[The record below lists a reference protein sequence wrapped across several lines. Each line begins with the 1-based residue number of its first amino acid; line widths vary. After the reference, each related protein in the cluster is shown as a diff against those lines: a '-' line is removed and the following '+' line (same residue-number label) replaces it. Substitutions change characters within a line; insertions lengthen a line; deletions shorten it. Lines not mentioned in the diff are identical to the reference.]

1 MHHAKTRVKG
11 ESRINKRRFSI
22 NLNRHSSR
30 CSFTS
35 VCNLKFW
42 QFERNPIEDE
52 SLYIRGIFLID
63 CLRSLKKI
71 REEQYYYLIGAWWK
85 VEGILNEKD
94 ENESWRILSEG
105 WILLCIRFISFIVP
119 RITLLSPLT
128 LASSSFRHS
137 FQDPRLGTN
146 QATRLNRKKRETRI
160 LDSHFRAHV
169 DPSIRMNPGMEIEG
183 EGSIEVNYDLDGRL
197 VLSYSKKK
205 NK

>member
-35 VCNLKFW
+35 VCIILNFDNLNETRSKM
-42 QFERNPIEDE
+42 NH
-52 SLYIRGIFLID
+52 YIY
-63 CLRSLKKI
+63 
-71 REEQYYYLIGAWWK
+71 EEYFQSIVYISEKNSRRTVLFLIGAWWK

-105 WILLCIRFISFIVP
+105 WILLCIRFIRLIVP
-119 RITLLSPLT
+119 RITLFSPLT

-137 FQDPRLGTN
+137 VRNVSTFVPRSTTRN
-146 QATRLNRKKRETRI
+146 QPSNTIESKEKRNE
-160 LDSHFRAHV
+160 
-169 DPSIRMNPGMEIEG
+169 NPRFTYSSPR
-183 EGSIEVNYDLDGRL
+183 GSINSNESRNGNRRGRIDRGEL
-197 VLSYSKKK
+197 RFGRTVGP
-205 NK
+205 

>member
-35 VCNLKFW
+35 VCIILNFDNLNETRSKMNHYIYT
-42 QFERNPIEDE
+42 RN
-52 SLYIRGIFLID
+52 IFNRLFT
-63 CLRSLKKI
+63 SLKKI

-137 FQDPRLGTN
+137 FQDPRLGSN

-160 LDSHFRAHV
+160 LDSHIRAHV

-205 NK
+205 K

>member
-22 NLNRHSSR
+22 NLNRHSWR

-52 SLYIRGIFLID
+52 SLYISIVYISEKDSRRTVLFLI
-63 CLRSLKKI
+63 
-71 REEQYYYLIGAWWK
+71 GVWWK

-119 RITLLSPLT
+119 RITFLSPLT

-205 NK
+205 K